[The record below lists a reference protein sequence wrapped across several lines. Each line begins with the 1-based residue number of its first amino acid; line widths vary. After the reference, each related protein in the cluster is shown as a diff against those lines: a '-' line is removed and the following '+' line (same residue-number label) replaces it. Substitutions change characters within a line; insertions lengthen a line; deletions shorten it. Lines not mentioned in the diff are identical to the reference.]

1 MNKPYNIINSI
12 TSNSNKTLKD
22 LMRISRITLLL
33 IAAFTLNAPAMAGDA
48 VATVNGKPIKQS
60 LFDFIVKDATDHG
73 QKVDDNVHDVIISKL
88 ISSELVIQEAQKSG
102 IDKKPDYIAKEEL
115 TRRELLVNV
124 YIQDYLKNHPV
135 SEADTKA
142 AYEKFKTELGD
153 KEYNARHILLGS
165 EAEAKDVIA
174 QLNKGGDFS
183 KIAKEKSKDPGSKDK
198 AGDLGWFSL
207 SGMVKPFG
215 DAVAKL
221 QKGNITSDPVQ
232 TQFGW
237 HVIKLDDVREM
248 KAPPYDKV
256 KESLQK
262 QLSQRQL
269 EKMLTDLRAKATIVD
284 NTKTAAKK

>member
-1 MNKPYNIINSI
+1 MK
-12 TSNSNKTLKD
+12 
-22 LMRISRITLLL
+22 ISRITLLL
-33 IAAFTLNAPAMAGDA
+33 LATLGLSAPALAGDVA
-48 VATVNGKPIKQS
+48 ATVNGKPIKQS

-73 QKVDDNVHDVIISKL
+73 QKVDDNVREVIISKL
-88 ISSELVIQEAQKSG
+88 ISSELVLQEAQKSG
-102 IDKKPDYIAKEEL
+102 FDKKPDFLAKEEL

-124 YIQDYLKNHPV
+124 YIQDYMKNHPV
-135 SEADTKA
+135 SESDTKA

-153 KEYNARHILLGS
+153 KEYSARHVLLGS
-165 EAEAKDVIA
+165 EAEAKEVIA

-207 SGMVKPFG
+207 GGMVKPFA

-221 QKGNITSDPVQ
+221 AKGSVSPEPVQ

-256 KESLQK
+256 KENLQK
-262 QLSQRQL
+262 QLAQRQL
-269 EKMLTDLRAKATIVD
+269 EKMLTDLRAKATVID
-284 NTKTAAKK
+284 NTKPAAKK